1 MSFFTNLK
9 TSWKT
14 MSTKKKLQM
23 VINGVCDIGADLL
36 AGLALG
42 KLVPEETPKWKKAAM
57 IFTASGL
64 GMAAGDLASKQIN
77 DTIDLVW
84 KDDEEDDDE

>member
-14 MSTKKKLQM
+14 MSTKKKVQM

-42 KLVPEETPKWKKAAM
+42 KLVPEETPRWKKAAM
-57 IFTASGL
+57 IFTTGGL
-64 GMAAGDLASKQIN
+64 GMAAGDLAGKQLN
-77 DTIDLVW
+77 DTLDLIW
-84 KDDEEDDDE
+84 KDEEDDDE

>member
-14 MSTKKKLQM
+14 MSTKKKIQM
-23 VINGVCDIGADLL
+23 VITGVCDIGADLL
-36 AGLALG
+36 AGLVLG
-42 KLVPEETPKWKKAAM
+42 KLVPEETPRWKKGIM
-57 IFTASGL
+57 IFTAGGL
-64 GMAAGDLASKQIN
+64 GMAASDLASKQLN
-77 DTIDLVW
+77 DTLDLIW

>member
-1 MSFFTNLK
+1 MSFFANLK

-14 MSTKKKLQM
+14 MSTKKKVQL

-36 AGLALG
+36 AGLTLG
-42 KLVPEETPKWKKAAM
+42 KLVPENTSRWKKAAM
-57 IFTASGL
+57 IFTAGGL

-77 DTIDLVW
+77 DTLDIIW
-84 KDDEEDDDE
+84 KDEEEDDE

>member
-1 MSFFTNLK
+1 MSFFSNLK

-14 MSTKKKLQM
+14 MSTKKKVQM
-23 VINGVCDIGADLL
+23 VINGICDVGADLL

-42 KLVPEETPKWKKAAM
+42 KLVPEDTARWKKAAM
-57 IFTASGL
+57 IFTAGGL

-77 DTIDLVW
+77 DTLDIIW
-84 KDDEEDDDE
+84 KDEEEDDE